1 MKCSEPWNSKCGK
14 QRCTAD
20 EEDIREL
27 ELSSIMAS
35 SQLSIFV
42 FPHLEFHGSEHFIG
56 GHLSL
61 SSD

>member
-1 MKCSEPWNSKCGK
+1 MKFSEPWNSKCGK

-27 ELSSIMAS
+27 ELSTIMAS

-42 FPHLEFHGSEHFIG
+42 FHIWNSMA
-56 GHLSL
+56 LST
-61 SSD
+61 S